1 MNKTIKNLITAFM
14 IFSLAAS
21 PLAMPN
27 TSNTVEAATKKI
39 SINNVPY
46 GTLTMKKGTTFQL
59 KAKAGSSKKQKIT
72 YSSSNKKVATVSSKG
87 KIKAVKNGKTT
98 ITIKAKIGNYK
109 KAQVKVT
116 VGTKV
121 SQIKVL
127 RPAMV
132 IYAGSTA
139 TIKSEVLPSKASNKT
154 INYSSPNKKIATVSN
169 TGVVKGLKAGTA
181 QITLTAK
188 DGSGIKTKITV
199 KVEKDSSKVQLVDDF
214 YQNVNAELIN
224 NTDLDINIGEWSQF
238 SHLEDKQEAELDTIL
253 EDVSKTANPQGS
265 VADQVSDVYQT
276 ALDTETRNK
285 QDIKTIQEYFDK
297 LEQVTDIPSYMT
309 LIGELS
315 KEGMDGIFS
324 TAVTSDLKLAN
335 TNRVYFNEMY
345 LGVYSPEYGYTA
357 LAYLN
362 PYKNYIKRLL
372 ELSGESKEEA
382 DSHAEEIMTFQQN
395 ISRYALSMT
404 DAYDTD
410 KLYNP
415 YSILQLEN
423 MFTNCDIKAYLNA
436 AGFEK
441 VNTFILLNPSM
452 LKALNTYLTT
462 KNLNLLKEFAKFRI
476 LYLYAPYLTTDF
488 YDAYEDFYTVL
499 NMEKKQTIE
508 DFSKDMVESVLNWN
522 MSKLYVDKYVNKN
535 TKSDLTT
542 MVDKIIQQ
550 YYAEIQSCT
559 WMSQQTKDNAIKKLD
574 TMKTYIAYPDD
585 WSNYTSNC
593 QLKGSSEGGILSE
606 NMKQLYIDSKVNQ
619 LNKLNESYNTNQW
632 ITSPLTIN
640 AYYMPTANSITIPVG
655 ILRDAIY
662 DANKNDAAN
671 YGTIGVII
679 GHEISHA
686 FDATTGSFYDENGNS
701 SNWWT
706 DSDRT
711 KYQAI
716 QKKLENYYNT
726 FEVLPGVFQNGLTTL
741 SENIADLAGANC
753 TIKLVENTSSA
764 RDTYFRSYANLW
776 ASKMTD
782 KTVNYYVNY
791 DNHSLKKVRVNAIV
805 SLMDEFYETYNVKST
820 DAMYVAPEDRIKIW
834 Y

>member
-1 MNKTIKNLITAFM
+1 MNKKTKNVMAALMLFTMTAS
-14 IFSLAAS
+14 SLT
-21 PLAMPN
+21 MPDMAN
-27 TSNTVEAATKKI
+27 IAKAATKKI
-39 SINNVPY
+39 TINNVPY
-46 GTLTMKKGTTFQL
+46 DTLTMKKGTTFQL

-87 KIKAVKNGKTT
+87 KIKAVKNGKAT

-109 KAQVKVT
+109 NAQVKVT

-154 INYSSPNKKIATVSN
+154 INYSSSNKKIATVSN

-181 QITLTAK
+181 QITLAAK

-199 KVEKDSSKVQLVDDF
+199 KVEKDSSEVQLVDDF

-224 NTDLDINIGEWSQF
+224 NTDLDVNVGEWSQF
-238 SHLEDKQEAELDTIL
+238 SQLEDKQEAELDTIL

-297 LEQVTDIPSYMT
+297 LEKVTDISSYMT
-309 LIGELS
+309 LMGELS

-382 DSHAEEIMTFQQN
+382 DSHTEEIMTFQQN

-462 KNLNLLKEFAKFRI
+462 KNLDLLKEFAKFRI
-476 LYLYAPYLTTDF
+476 LCLYAPYLTTDF

-499 NMEKKQTIE
+499 TMEKKQTIE
-508 DFSKDMVESVLNWN
+508 DFSKEMVESVLNWN

-585 WSNYTSNC
+585 WSNYTSSC
-593 QLKGSSEGGILSE
+593 QLKGSTEGGILSE
-606 NMKQLYIDSKVNQ
+606 NIKQLYIDSKVNQ
-619 LNKLNESYNTNQW
+619 LNKLNESYDANQW
-632 ITSPLTIN
+632 IASPLTIN

-686 FDATTGSFYDENGNS
+686 FDATGSLYDENGNS

-753 TIKLVENTSSA
+753 TIKLVENTPSA

>member
-1 MNKTIKNLITAFM
+1 MNKTIKNLITVFM

-27 TSNTVEAATKKI
+27 TSSTVKAATKKVTV
-39 SINNVPY
+39 SNVPY
-46 GTLTMKKGTTFQL
+46 GTLTIKKGTTFQL

-87 KIKAVKNGKTT
+87 KIKAVKNGKAT

-109 KAQVKVT
+109 NAQVKVT

-154 INYSSPNKKIATVSN
+154 INYSSSNKKIATISN

-199 KVEKDSSKVQLVDDF
+199 KVKKDSSEVQLVDDF

-297 LEQVTDIPSYMT
+297 LEQITDIPSYMT
-309 LIGELS
+309 LMGELS

-345 LGVYSPEYGYTA
+345 LGVYSPEYGYTT

-606 NMKQLYIDSKVNQ
+606 NIKQLYIDSKVNQ
-619 LNKLNESYNTNQW
+619 LNKLNESYNANQW
-632 ITSPLTIN
+632 IISPLTIN
-640 AYYMPTANSITIPVG
+640 ASYMPTANSITIPVG

-662 DANKNDAAN
+662 DANKSDAAN

-686 FDATTGSFYDENGNS
+686 FDATGSLYDENGNS

>member
-1 MNKTIKNLITAFM
+1 MNKKTKNVMAALM
-14 IFSLAAS
+14 IFTMTASSLT
-21 PLAMPN
+21 MPDMAN
-27 TSNTVEAATKKI
+27 TAEAAAKKI
-39 SINNVPY
+39 SVTNVPY

-72 YSSSNKKVATVSSKG
+72 YSSSNKKVAAVSSKG
-87 KIKAVKNGKTT
+87 KIKAVKNGKAT
-98 ITIKAKIGNYK
+98 ITIKAKTGNYK

-127 RPAMV
+127 RPAM
-132 IYAGSTA
+132 ILYAGSTA
-139 TIKSEVLPSKASNKT
+139 TIKSEVLPAKASDKT
-154 INYSSPNKKIATVSN
+154 INYSSSNKKIATISN

-181 QITLTAK
+181 QITLAAK
-188 DGSGIKTKITV
+188 DGSGTKTKITV
-199 KVEKDSSKVQLVDDF
+199 KVKKDSSEVQLVDDF
-214 YQNVNAELIN
+214 YQSVNAELIN
-224 NTDLDINIGEWSQF
+224 KTDLDINVGEWSQF
-238 SHLEDKQEAELDTIL
+238 SQLEDKQEAELDTIL

-276 ALDTETRNK
+276 ALDTDTRNK

-297 LEQVTDIPSYMT
+297 LEKVADISSYMT
-309 LIGELS
+309 LMGELS

-345 LGVYSPEYGYTA
+345 LGVYSPEYGYTT
-357 LAYLN
+357 LAYLT
-362 PYKNYIKRLL
+362 PYRNYIKRLL

-382 DSHAEEIMTFQQN
+382 DSHAEEIMKFQQN
-395 ISRYALSMT
+395 ISRYALSMA
-404 DAYDTD
+404 DAYNTD

-452 LKALNTYLTT
+452 LKALNTYFTA
-462 KNLNLLKEFAKFRI
+462 KNLDLLKEFAKFRI
-476 LYLYAPYLTTDF
+476 LCLYAPYLTTDF
-488 YDAYEDFYTVL
+488 YDAYEDYYTVL
-499 NMEKKQTIE
+499 AMEKKQTIE
-508 DFSKDMVESVLNWN
+508 DFSKDMVENVLNWN

-550 YYAEIQSCT
+550 YYAEIRSCT

-585 WSNYTSNC
+585 WSNYISNC

-606 NMKQLYIDSKVNQ
+606 NIKQLYIDTKQNQ
-619 LNKLNESYNTNQW
+619 LNKLNESYNTNLW
-632 ITSPLTIN
+632 IASPLTIN

-662 DANKNDAAN
+662 DADKNDAAN

-686 FDATTGSFYDENGNS
+686 FDATGSLYDENGNS

-706 DSDRT
+706 DSDRE
-711 KYQAI
+711 KYQEI

-753 TIKLVENTSSA
+753 TIKLVENTPSA

>member
-1 MNKTIKNLITAFM
+1 MAALMLFTMTAS
-14 IFSLAAS
+14 SLT
-21 PLAMPN
+21 MPDMAN
-27 TSNTVEAATKKI
+27 TAKAATKKI
-39 SINNVPY
+39 TINNVPY
-46 GTLTMKKGTTFQL
+46 DTLTMKKGTTFQL
-59 KAKAGSSKKQKIT
+59 KAKAGSSKQQKIT

-87 KIKAVKNGKTT
+87 KIKAVKNGKAT

-109 KAQVKVT
+109 NAQVKVT

-139 TIKSEVLPSKASNKT
+139 TIKSEVLPLKASNKT
-154 INYSSPNKKIATVSN
+154 INYSSSNKKIATVSN

-181 QITLTAK
+181 QITLAAK

-199 KVEKDSSKVQLVDDF
+199 KVEKDSSEVQLVDDF

-224 NTDLDINIGEWSQF
+224 NTDLDVNVGEWSQF
-238 SHLEDKQEAELDTIL
+238 SQLEDKQEAELDTIL

-297 LEQVTDIPSYMT
+297 LEKVTDISSYMT
-309 LIGELS
+309 LMGDLS

-462 KNLNLLKEFAKFRI
+462 KNLDLLKEFAKFRI
-476 LYLYAPYLTTDF
+476 LCLYAPYLTTDF

-499 NMEKKQTIE
+499 TMEKKQTIE
-508 DFSKDMVESVLNWN
+508 DFSKEMVESVLNWN

-606 NMKQLYIDSKVNQ
+606 NIKQLYIDSKVNQ
-619 LNKLNESYNTNQW
+619 LNKLNESYDANQW

-686 FDATTGSFYDENGNS
+686 FDATGSLYDENGNS

-706 DSDRT
+706 DSDRA

-753 TIKLVENTSSA
+753 TIKLVENTPSA

-805 SLMDEFYETYNVKST
+805 SLMDEFYETYNIKST

>member
-1 MNKTIKNLITAFM
+1 M

-27 TSNTVEAATKKI
+27 TSSTVKAATKKVTV
-39 SINNVPY
+39 SNVPY
-46 GTLTMKKGTTFQL
+46 GTLTIKKGTTFQL

-87 KIKAVKNGKTT
+87 KIKAVKNGKAT

-109 KAQVKVT
+109 NAQVKVT

-154 INYSSPNKKIATVSN
+154 INYSSSNKKIATISN

-199 KVEKDSSKVQLVDDF
+199 KVKKDSSEVQLVDDF

-297 LEQVTDIPSYMT
+297 LEQITDIPSYMT
-309 LIGELS
+309 LMGELS

-345 LGVYSPEYGYTA
+345 LGVYSPEYGYTT

-476 LYLYAPYLTTDF
+476 LCLYAPYLTTDF

-606 NMKQLYIDSKVNQ
+606 NIKQLYIDSKVNQ
-619 LNKLNESYNTNQW
+619 LNKLNESYNANQW
-632 ITSPLTIN
+632 IISPLTIN
-640 AYYMPTANSITIPVG
+640 ASYMPTANSITIPVG

-662 DANKNDAAN
+662 DANKSDAAN

-686 FDATTGSFYDENGNS
+686 FDATGSLYDENGNS